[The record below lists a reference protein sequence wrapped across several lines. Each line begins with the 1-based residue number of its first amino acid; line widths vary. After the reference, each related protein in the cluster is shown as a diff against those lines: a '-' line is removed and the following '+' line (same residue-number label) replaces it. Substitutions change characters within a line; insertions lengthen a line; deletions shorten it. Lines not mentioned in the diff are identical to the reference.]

1 MSDPQ
6 AVRALAA
13 GAGYRLV
20 KGKGKV
26 VGAHDWGR
34 YGLESAATGHKVF
47 GFGNR
52 GVKATLAE
60 VERFLKGGDGAV
72 FGASLRG
79 SKKRCSAP

>member
-1 MSDPQ
+1 VSDPQ

-34 YGLESAATGHKVF
+34 WGLENAKTGHKVF

-52 GVKATLAE
+52 GVTASLAE
-60 VERFLKGGDGAV
+60 IERFLKGGDAAI
-72 FGASLRG
+72 FEASLRA
-79 SKKRCSAP
+79 SKKRV

>member
-1 MSDPQ
+1 VSDPQ
-6 AVRALAA
+6 QVRALAA
-13 GAGYRLV
+13 RAGYRLV
-20 KGKGKV
+20 KGKGKT

-60 VERFLKGGDGAV
+60 VERFLGGGEARV
-72 FGASLRG
+72 FEASLRA
-79 SKKRCSAP
+79 SKKRG

>member
-1 MSDPQ
+1 VTNPQ

-20 KGKGKV
+20 KGKGRS

-34 YGLESAATGHKVF
+34 YGLEDAKTGHKVF

-52 GVKATLAE
+52 GVRASLSE
-60 VERFLKGGDGAV
+60 VERYLRGGDEAV
-72 FGASLRG
+72 FEASLQSSRQ
-79 SKKRCSAP
+79 RI

>member
-34 YGLESAATGHKVF
+34 WGLENAKTGHKVF

-52 GVKATLAE
+52 GVTASLAE
-60 VERFLKGGDGAV
+60 IERFLKGGDAAI
-72 FGASLRG
+72 FEASLRA
-79 SKKRCSAP
+79 SKKRV